1 MRKQRTLPKG
11 LIVGLVENGFIPQT
25 GSLNLDCGGGGGRG
39 AGIKGRIVCGPGSL
53 LTTTAN

>member
-25 GSLNLDCGGGGGRG
+25 GSLNLDCGGGGRG
-39 AGIKGRIVCGPGSL
+39 GGQG
-53 LTTTAN
+53 